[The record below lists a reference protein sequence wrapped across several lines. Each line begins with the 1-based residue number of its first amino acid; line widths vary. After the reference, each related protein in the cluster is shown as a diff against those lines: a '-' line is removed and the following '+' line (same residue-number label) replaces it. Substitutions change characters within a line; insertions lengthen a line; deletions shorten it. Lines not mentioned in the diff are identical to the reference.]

1 MSLGWQL
8 IKSKQ
13 IKSLINLALSSKSGL
28 IGTQFILSIGLLVS
42 GCGSPEVFNPE
53 KLTIGVV
60 SYGEGTVSIEKY
72 ERLQQYLAQQ
82 TRSIVDLEP
91 AYNELQALEQIRRK
105 NWSVAFAPPGLAAIA
120 ISQELYE
127 PIFPLQ
133 GVSSLERSLI
143 IVREDSQIQD
153 LANLA
158 NQTIALGEPGSAAG
172 YYLPLYD
179 LYGLTLRE
187 VRFASTPKQVL
198 EWISEGEVEAGA
210 LSENEFERYHREF
223 TATRFRVLHKS
234 RWIPAGLV
242 LIAPTVERN
251 QQENIKNALNEAPSD
266 IISDSGYVPAAK
278 VPDYQE
284 FIKIV
289 EKVKPLEKRVHEVP
303 AVLTIE
309 SEARSRE
316 L

>member
-1 MSLGWQL
+1 MRLGWKL
-8 IKSKQ
+8 IKSKRA
-13 IKSLINLALSSKSGL
+13 KSRMSSASPSKG
-28 IGTQFILSIGLLVS
+28 GVGWTQFILLIGLLVS
-42 GCGSPEVFNPE
+42 GCSSQEVFNPE
-53 KLTIGVV
+53 RLTIGVV
-60 SYGEGTVSIEKY
+60 SYGEGTVSVNKY
-72 ERLQQYLAQQ
+72 ERLQQYLAKQ

-105 NWSVAFAPPGLAAIA
+105 NWSLAFAPPGLAAIA

-127 PIFPLQ
+127 PLFPLQ

-143 IVREDSQIQD
+143 VVREDSQIQD

-158 NQTIALGEPGSAAG
+158 NATVALGEPGSAAG

-179 LYGLTLRE
+179 LYGLTLAG
-187 VRFASTPKQVL
+187 VRFASTPKTVL
-198 EWISEGEVEAGA
+198 EWIAKGEVEAGA
-210 LSENEFERYHREF
+210 LSEHEFERHQKEF
-223 TATRFRVLHKS
+223 APTKFRVLRKS

-242 LIAPTVERN
+242 LLAPTIERN

-266 IISDSGYVPAAK
+266 IIGDAGYVPSTQI
-278 VPDYQE
+278 PNYQE

-289 EKVKPLEKRVHEVP
+289 EKVKPLEKRVRQVP

-309 SEARSRE
+309 SEARSQE
-316 L
+316 